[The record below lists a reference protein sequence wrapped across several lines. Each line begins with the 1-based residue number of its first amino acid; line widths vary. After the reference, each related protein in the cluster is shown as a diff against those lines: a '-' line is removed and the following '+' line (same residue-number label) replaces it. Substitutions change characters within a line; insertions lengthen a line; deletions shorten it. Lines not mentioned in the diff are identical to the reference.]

1 MGLKRRGVWRPGVV
15 VVATE
20 LEVDFEQQVGEV
32 LHPEPVALEQLVRL
46 GRISARL
53 GLGLGL
59 GFGLG

>member
-1 MGLKRRGVWRPGVV
+1 M

-20 LEVDFEQQVGEV
+20 LEVDLEQQVGEV

-46 GRISARL
+46 GRIRARL

-59 GFGLG
+59 GLGVRG

>member
-1 MGLKRRGVWRPGVV
+1 M
-15 VVATE
+15 ATE
-20 LEVDFEQQVGEV
+20 LEVDLEQQVGEV

-59 GFGLG
+59 GFRLG